1 MGPTVLLGVL
11 VAVLLAGGTLVAAA
25 VLLLVLLGV
34 RRETRLLTARVA
46 TLEGE
51 IRRRGAQAAAGE
63 PARTATAAPDAA
75 SAAPTRAAP
84 PAGEQPVSA
93 APAPAPASPAV
104 PVTPAASAAPTPSGS
119 GVPPTAAPSPAP
131 ADRPAPELPSPEP
144 AAPPATEMAGAAS
157 PAQRTWIDAARAWLF
172 GGNTVVRVGVVILFF
187 GVAFFLGYVA
197 ERGWLPIELR
207 LSGAATAGMAL
218 LAIGWRLRAARRE
231 YALAL
236 QGGGAGIVYLTA
248 FAAVN
253 FYDLIGATVGL
264 GVMLVLVVLAAV
276 LAVTQDARS
285 LAVLAS
291 LGGFLGP
298 VLVSREGSHVALF
311 SYYAALDAGIVAV
324 AWFRAWRVLNL
335 LGFVFTF
342 IVGAMWGFSFYQPEY
357 FATTQPFL
365 ALFFTLF
372 VAVPVL
378 YARRQPPRLTGYVDA
393 TLVFGVPLAAYV
405 LQHRLTSDF
414 EYGPAYSALAF
425 AVFYAGVGG
434 ALLGRRRPSTQGLGQ
449 SFAALAVAFGTLA
462 IPLAFD
468 ARWTSAAWALEGAAL
483 VWVGARQARRLA
495 LLSGLALQLLAGA
508 TGFGGPPSDGFPVLN
523 IVYLGGLLVSVSGLF
538 SARVLFRLGDRDPT
552 HRPLS
557 VAALVWGT
565 LWWFGAGAA
574 EISRHLSSF
583 DQHSATLGFV
593 AASLV
598 ACGWLRTRLDWK
610 HLAWPPMLLLPAML
624 IFAVAWLSLASHPLA
639 EWGAFAWPWTFLA
652 LYWLFLRIEADWQR
666 AASLWHRGALWLAV
680 FFVAWESEWG
690 IEQLFPADT
699 AWPFVAWAL
708 VPAAAAWCLT
718 RFGARLEWPVRRF
731 RDAYLGTGQIPL
743 AAVVGG
749 WVLAAVLN
757 RGNPDPLGYVPL
769 LNPVELVQL
778 LSLGF
783 LFWWSSAGTRSLRRR
798 NLAPAKLP
806 RHRKVAPRPQGRA
819 SAIPGDARWGGL
831 GVLAFAALNG
841 VIARA
846 THFLAGVPFEA
857 DALASS
863 AVFQTSLSIAWTAA
877 AFAVM
882 FSATRLAWR
891 RAWWAGAALLAA
903 VVCKL
908 FTVDL
913 ADIGTVARIVSFVV
927 VGMLILVLGY
937 VSPLPPKQG
946 TEPKR

>member
-1 MGPTVLLGVL
+1 MGPMVLLG
-11 VAVLLAGGTLVAAA
+11 LLIAALFVGGSLFAGG
-25 VLLLVLLGV
+25 VLLLMLLGV
-34 RRETRLLTARVA
+34 RRETRLLTAKVT
-46 TLEGE
+46 TLEAE
-51 IRRRGAQAAAGE
+51 VRRLRARAVAGE
-63 PARTATAAPDAA
+63 PERSETAATGAASEAAAASRTAAATEPFAPLA
-75 SAAPTRAAP
+75 TEPRAPASTEPSAATATEPLEPAA
-84 PAGEQPVSA
+84 AVQPVSA
-93 APAPAPASPAV
+93 APPTTPPSPTGPA
-104 PVTPAASAAPTPSGS
+104 TPA
-119 GVPPTAAPSPAP
+119 
-131 ADRPAPELPSPEP
+131 EP
-144 AAPPATEMAGAAS
+144 GAAE
-157 PAQRTWIDAARAWLF
+157 RTWIDAARAWLL

-231 YALAL
+231 YGLAL

-264 GVMLVLVVLAAV
+264 GVMLLLVVLTAV
-276 LAVTQDARS
+276 LAVMQDARS

-298 VLVSREGSHVALF
+298 VLVSRDGSHVALF

-342 IVGAMWGFSFYQPEY
+342 IVGTMWGFSYYQPEY

-365 ALFFTLF
+365 ALFFALF

-378 YARRQPPRLTGYVDA
+378 YARRQPPRLTGYVDG

-414 EYGPAYSALAF
+414 EYGPAFSALAF
-425 AVFYAGVGG
+425 AVLYAGVAGT
-434 ALLGRRRPSTQGLGQ
+434 LLRGRRASMQGLAQ

-468 ARWTSAAWALEGAAL
+468 GQWTSAAWALEGAAL

-495 LLSGLALQLLAGA
+495 LLSGLALQLLAGV
-508 TGFGGPPSDGFPVLN
+508 TGAGGPPVDGLPVLN
-523 IVYLGGLLVSVSGLF
+523 IVYLGGLMVSVSGLF
-538 SARVLFRLGDRDPT
+538 SARVLFRLGTRT
-552 HRPLS
+552 HGPLS

-598 ACGWLRTRLDWK
+598 ACGWLRGRLDWK
-610 HLAWPPMLLLPAML
+610 HLAWPPLLLLPAML
-624 IFAVAWLSLASHPLA
+624 IFTVAWLSLASHPLA
-639 EWGAFAWPWTFLA
+639 RWGAFAWPWTFLA
-652 LYWLFLRIEADWQR
+652 LYWLLQRVEADWQR
-666 AASLWHRGALWLAV
+666 AASIWHRGALWLAV
-680 FFVAWESEWG
+680 FFVSWESEW
-690 IEQLFPADT
+690 IVEQLFPAGAT
-699 AWPFVAWAL
+699 WPFVTWAL
-708 VPAAAAWCLT
+708 VPAAAVWCLT
-718 RFGARLEWPVRRF
+718 NFGARLDWPVRRF

-743 AAVVGG
+743 GAVVAG
-749 WVLAAVLN
+749 WILAAVFH
-757 RGNPDPLGYVPL
+757 RGDPAPLGYVPL
-769 LNPVELVQL
+769 LNPVELVQIF
-778 LSLGF
+778 SVGF
-783 LFWWSSAGTRSLRRR
+783 LFWWSSTGTWTL
-798 NLAPAKLP
+798 
-806 RHRKVAPRPQGRA
+806 G
-819 SAIPGDARWGGL
+819 GDARWGGL

-841 VIARA
+841 IIARA
-846 THFLAGVPFEA
+846 THFLAGVPFQA

-863 AVFQTSLSIAWTAA
+863 AVFQTALSIAWTAA
-877 AFAVM
+877 AGAVM

-903 VVCKL
+903 VVFKL

-927 VGMLILVLGY
+927 VGMLILLLGY
-937 VSPLPPKQG
+937 VSPLPPKRRV
-946 TEPKR
+946 EPNG

>member
-1 MGPTVLLGVL
+1 MGPTVLLGLL
-11 VAVLLAGGTLVAAA
+11 VGALLAGGALVAGA
-25 VLLLVLLGV
+25 VFLLVLLGV

-46 TLEGE
+46 TLEAE
-51 IRRRGAQAAAGE
+51 IRRRGAHAAAGE
-63 PARTATAAPDAA
+63 PTPSETEAPTPSETGAPDAA
-75 SAAPTRAAP
+75 SAAAETAETVATARPEPPEPVAA
-84 PAGEQPVSA
+84 GQPVSA
-93 APAPAPASPAV
+93 ATPPATASPAA
-104 PVTPAASAAPTPSGS
+104 PATPAGPAAP
-119 GVPPTAAPSPAP
+119 PAP
-131 ADRPAPELPSPEP
+131 KPAAAPELPSPEP
-144 AAPPATEMAGAAS
+144 ATPPPTGMAGEAG
-157 PAQRTWIDAARAWLF
+157 PPGRTWIDAARAWLF

-231 YALAL
+231 YGLAL

-264 GVMLVLVVLAAV
+264 GVMLVLVVLTAV

-365 ALFFTLF
+365 ALFFALF

-405 LQHRLTSDF
+405 LQYQLTSDF

-425 AVFYAGVGG
+425 AVVYAGMAG

-483 VWVGARQARRLA
+483 VWFGARQGRRLA

-508 TGFGGPPSDGFPVLN
+508 TGSGGPPVDGLPVLN
-523 IVYLGGLLVSVSGLF
+523 IVYLGGLMVSVSGLF
-538 SARVLFRLGDRDPT
+538 SARVLFRLGDRDRT

-574 EISRHLSSF
+574 EISRHLSSL

-610 HLAWPPMLLLPAML
+610 HLAWPPLLLLPAML
-624 IFAVAWLSLASHPLA
+624 VFAVAWLSLASHPLA

-652 LYWLFLRIEADWQR
+652 LYWLLLRVEADWQR
-666 AASLWHRGALWLAV
+666 AASLWHRGALWLLV

-690 IEQLFPADT
+690 VEQLFPADA
-699 AWPFVAWAL
+699 AWPFVTWAL
-708 VPAAAAWCLT
+708 VPAGAAWCLT
-718 RFGARLEWPVRRF
+718 SFGGRLEWPVRRF

-743 AAVVGG
+743 AAVVAG

-778 LSLGF
+778 VSLGF
-783 LFWWSSAGTRSLRRR
+783 LLWWSAAGARSLRRR
-798 NLAPAKLP
+798 NL
-806 RHRKVAPRPQGRA
+806 
-819 SAIPGDARWGGL
+819 ARWGGL

-857 DALASS
+857 GALASS

-882 FSATRLAWR
+882 FSATRLARR

-946 TEPKR
+946 TEPNR